1 MTTTT
6 TKSANTTTRTTTTT
20 TCTTRSTL
28 FLEYFK
34 YRYSTLLLLFSIVLV
49 MGCIFTGKSKGSV
62 EFNNI
67 HPILSCILFWLLIS
81 WLAIMGK
88 QVVYIVRSFLFVF
101 F

>member
-1 MTTTT
+1 
-6 TKSANTTTRTTTTT
+6 
-20 TCTTRSTL
+20 
-28 FLEYFK
+28 
-34 YRYSTLLLLFSIVLV
+34 

-62 EFNNI
+62 EFNI